1 MFDYV
6 GNAPV
11 EVGENLLRRFGQL
24 VFAVVDVVLFQQ
36 LKDTHLA
43 GIHRVILPAVPDLV
57 SQFQFDVAH
66 YEDNGRA
73 APPEHE
79 AIFNAPLKGGKKKEK
94 VRIR

>member
-36 LKDTHLA
+36 LKDAHLA
-43 GIHRVILPAVPDLV
+43 GIHRVILPAAPDLV
-57 SQFQFDVAH
+57 SQFQFDVAD
-66 YEDNGRA
+66 Y
-73 APPEHE
+73 
-79 AIFNAPLKGGKKKEK
+79 
-94 VRIR
+94 